1 MLSTEVIKQLALRL
15 QESRDRRSPIR
26 PLSKEFPDMTVEDAY
41 AVQRAWVHLEQSR
54 GRVIRGYKVGL
65 TTPAMQKA
73 FRADGPACGPLFDE
87 MILSAGEPTR
97 AERFIAPRVE
107 VELAFVLGRSL
118 PGSSIEIQDV
128 LEATAYVSPA
138 FEIIDTRIEQ
148 LVRDAREP
156 LIDIVSDFGAAA
168 GAVLGAG
175 RFKAD
180 EHDLSQCIATLY
192 MNGVARESGTSA
204 AVLGHPARSVLWL
217 ARQLALRG
225 LSLEKDSIVLSGSLT
240 KPVEIRAGDSVRAD
254 YGALGT
260 VEFRLI

>member
-1 MLSTEVIKQLALRL
+1 
-15 QESRDRRSPIR
+15 
-26 PLSKEFPDMTVEDAY
+26 MTVEDAY
-41 AVQRAWVHLEQSR
+41 AVQRAWVHLEESR

-73 FRADGPACGPLFDE
+73 LRSDGPAYGPLFDE
-87 MILSAGEPTR
+87 MLLPAGEPTG

-118 PGSSIEIQDV
+118 QGSTIEIQDV

-148 LVRDAREP
+148 LDRETRQP
-156 LIDIVSDFGAAA
+156 RSLIDMVSDFGAAA
-168 GAVLGAG
+168 GVVLAER

-180 EHDLSQCIATLY
+180 EHDLSQCIATLFI
-192 MNGVARESGTSA
+192 NGVARESGTGA
-204 AVLGHPARSVLWL
+204 AVLGHPASSVAWL
-217 ARQLALRG
+217 TRQLALRS
-225 LSLEKDSIVLSGSLT
+225 LSLEKDSIVLAGSFT
-240 KPVEIRAGDSVRAD
+240 KPVEIRAGDTVRAD

-260 VEFRLI
+260 VEFKLI